1 MRLKHFRKNKKGELS
16 ITVIVVAAIALLVL
30 VILAYLVIKS
40 GSNIRE
46 GTKCKSLGG
55 TCLPLEP
62 NKEPYQVCEDNGMIY
77 SPGQDCAQNKVCC
90 IGKPENNQEE

>member
-40 GSNIRE
+40 GGNIRE

-55 TCLPLEP
+55 TCVPLVQG
-62 NKEPYQVCEDNGMIY
+62 KEPYQVCEENGMIY
-77 SPGQDCAQNKVCC
+77 SPGQDCAQNEVCC
-90 IGKPENNQEE
+90 IGKPTNNANP